1 MEMKIRQIEKKAK
14 SIFRLAKDYRVSFY
28 GGLKNRKLFEG
39 IETYC
44 MFVGFPRSGHSLIG
58 ALLDAHP
65 SMVIAHELDV
75 LRYVRARFSE
85 RQIFY
90 LLLEKSRRLARGGQ
104 KRGGYVYDVPNQW
117 QGRFKKLQVVG
128 DKKGGYST
136 VRFNLH
142 PEILKRMYNT
152 MNVDIKF
159 INIARNPYDNI
170 ATISLKD
177 LARMEELAKRIRIKQ
192 QPTVKLTTKLEGHAV
207 ILKKAMDFYF
217 SMCSIIEDL
226 KKEMKSTNVFHLKH
240 ESFIEAPTTHL
251 KELCH
256 FLGVNA
262 PNDYLN
268 DCASLVYKSA
278 HKSRYDVEWNDELID
293 FIKNQII
300 DRFSFLQGY
309 SYEE

>member
-1 MEMKIRQIEKKAK
+1 MKIRQIEKKAK
-14 SIFRLAKDYRVSFY
+14 SIFRLAKDYRVSFS

-65 SMVIAHELDV
+65 SMIIAQELDA

-104 KRGGYVYDVPNQW
+104 KWGGYVYDIPNQW
-117 QGRFKKLQVVG
+117 QGRCKKLQVVG
-128 DKKGGYST
+128 DKHGPYSLL
-136 VRFNLH
+136 RFHWN

-152 MNVDIKF
+152 INVDIKF
-159 INIARNPYDNI
+159 INIVRNSYDNI
-170 ATISLKD
+170 ATMSLKRD
-177 LARMEELAKRIRIKQ
+177 SARAEELTKRIRTKH
-192 QPTVKLTTKLEGHAV
+192 QPTINLATKLEGHAV
-207 ILKKAMDFYF
+207 ILKKSMGSYF
-217 SMCSIIEDL
+217 SMCSILEDL
-226 KKEMKSTNVFHLKH
+226 KKEIKSTDTFHLKH
-240 ESFIEAPTTHL
+240 ESFIEDPTTHL

-268 DCASLVYKSA
+268 DCANLVYKSP
-278 HKSRYDVEWNDELID
+278 HKSRHDVEWNDELID
-293 FIKNQII
+293 FV
-300 DRFSFLQGY
+300 
-309 SYEE
+309 

>member
-1 MEMKIRQIEKKAK
+1 
-14 SIFRLAKDYRVSFY
+14 
-28 GGLKNRKLFEG
+28 
-39 IETYC
+39 

-65 SMVIAHELDV
+65 SMIIAHELDA

-136 VRFNLH
+136 IRFNLH
-142 PEILKRMYNT
+142 PEILERMYNT

-159 INIARNPYDNI
+159 INIDRNPYDNI
-170 ATISLKD
+170 ATISLK
-177 LARMEELAKRIRIKQ
+177 LKNFVGVEEFSKRRRIKQ
-192 QPTVKLTTKLEGHAV
+192 QPTVKWTTTLEGHAV
-207 ILKKAMDFYF
+207 NLKKTINLYLY
-217 SMCSIIEDL
+217 MCTIIEDL
-226 KKEMKSTNVFHLKH
+226 EKEMKSANVFHLKH
-240 ESFIEAPTTHL
+240 ESFIEDPTIHL

-256 FLGVNA
+256 FLEVDA

-268 DCASLVYKSA
+268 DCASLVYKSP
-278 HKSRYDVEWNDELID
+278 HKSRYDVEWNDELIN
-293 FIKNQII
+293 FVKNEII
-300 DRFSFLQGY
+300 DRFSFLEGY
-309 SYEE
+309 SYEG